1 MINTLIDNCKL
12 KVEEKIN
19 QLLPVSNNSISTV
32 ENAARYSILSG
43 GKRIRPF
50 ILTEFYKLC
59 GGENEDIYNFAAAI
73 EMIHTY
79 SLIHDDLP
87 CMDNDDFRRGK
98 PSCHKAFGED
108 IALLAGDALLTAA
121 FTATALTTG
130 FNNENVIKAIKVLS
144 EKAGISGMIEGQV
157 IDISIVGKS
166 PDAETL
172 TAMYLKKTGCLL
184 EAASEIGCILAG
196 ADQETINN
204 ASVYAQ
210 NLGLAFQVIDDILD
224 ATGDEQVL
232 GKPIG
237 SDEKNNKTTFVT
249 LFGIEKSREF
259 ANEFTNKALA
269 ALKQFEG
276 DISVINELTEYL
288 LIRNN

>member
-1 MINTLIDNCKL
+1 MINALIENCKF
-12 KVEEKIN
+12 KVEEKIDE
-19 QLLPVSNNSISTV
+19 LLPVSDNTFSSL
-32 ENAARYSILSG
+32 ENAVRYSILSG

-59 GGENEDIYNFAAAI
+59 NGKNENVYNFAVAL

-98 PSCHKAFGED
+98 PSCHKVFGED

-121 FTATALTTG
+121 FTVAATATG
-130 FNNENVIKAIKVLS
+130 FENDKVIRAIKVLS
-144 EKAGISGMIEGQV
+144 EKAGIGGMIKGQV

-166 PDAETL
+166 PDAEIL

-184 EAASEIGCILAG
+184 EAAAEIGCILAG
-196 ADQETINN
+196 ADQKTINN
-204 ASVYAQ
+204 ATVYAQ

-224 ATGDEQVL
+224 TTGDEQVL

-249 LFGIEKSREF
+249 LHGIEKSREF
-259 ANEFTNKALA
+259 ADEFTDKALE
-269 ALKQFEG
+269 ALDKFEG
-276 DISVINELTEYL
+276 DNSVLKELTEYL
-288 LIRNN
+288 LIRKN